1 MWGILKTNAVALERG
16 EGKKAGME
24 GGRTGRPFLYNLDAK
39 QNAVRRNGNG
49 V

>member
-24 GGRTGRPFLYNLDAK
+24 VGLGGRSYTILMLNRML
-39 QNAVRRNGNG
+39 
-49 V
+49 